1 MGFNLAFKELITADL
16 CYFVNKKWSMP
27 YGNDI
32 RILRYAKEN
41 AAGEVR
47 HIKWVQA
54 GFK

>member
-1 MGFNLAFKELITADL
+1 
-16 CYFVNKKWSMP
+16 MP

-32 RILRYAKEN
+32 RILQYVQEN
-41 AAGEVR
+41 AAGEMC